1 MLKSKIDIDL
11 ATSKFHKGRIEIRIS
26 SGECFHN
33 CMHNQGYIE
42 GSLYVEGWIT
52 DSGEK
57 MEHAW
62 LEINGKIIEVT
73 LDIENDPDYD
83 SITYE
88 AVHSLTLSQ
97 LLQTLKEDK
106 QDISEMFSKVIAPVK
121 KSWASSK

>member
-1 MLKSKIDIDL
+1 
-11 ATSKFHKGRIEIRIS
+11 
-26 SGECFHN
+26 
-33 CMHNQGYIE
+33 MHNQGYIE